1 VMTKKKHFLVD
12 VVVYGLPL
20 LVSRGMGFLLLPIY
34 TRYLSPED
42 YGVLEMV
49 TVLFVLLNLTL
60 PLEIKQAVARF
71 LPEQKNIEDKS
82 KVASNAYWLTC
93 VVFTVFAL
101 FAFVIPETLSMILLD
116 NTNHILLMQIA
127 GVSMLAN
134 ALFQVIQTQLRFD
147 LKAKQA
153 ASIAMIYTLVTGA
166 TAVILLVIYSF
177 GIKSMLLGQLSG
189 SLLGLGVGLI
199 YCHKGIKIR
208 FTFDVSK
215 LKEMLHFSTPLV
227 FSSVG
232 VYLGMFI
239 DRWMLAK
246 WLSLEEVGV
255 YSVAYKFATVIGLL
269 FFAIG
274 QALVPLIL
282 NHYKEAETP
291 VKIDQILRLL
301 LAIVLPALVFLSFF
315 AEPIVHWL
323 TGENFLRS
331 APLIVWLAISVV
343 LMNLYR
349 FAPGMD
355 IMKKTK
361 RIAAINLSAAALN
374 IVMNAVLIPLYDSM
388 GAAVATIASAALMFG
403 LYVFFSQKEYP
414 IPYNWKRYIGATIVT
429 LAFVITFTFWQYNI
443 SYSLPLFLGISF
455 LLYKILITGNEIRSI
470 RF

>member
-1 VMTKKKHFLVD
+1 MTKKKHFLVD
-12 VVVYGLPL
+12 VVIYGLPL
-20 LVSRGMGFLLLPIY
+20 VFSRGMGFLLLPIY

-71 LPEQKNIEDKS
+71 LPEQNNREDKS
-82 KVASNAYWLTC
+82 KIVSNAYWLTC
-93 VVFTVFAL
+93 AVFSI
-101 FAFVIPETLSMILLD
+101 FAFFSFIFPETLSMILFD
-116 NTNHILLMQIA
+116 NIKHTLLINIA
-127 GVSMLAN
+127 GASMLAN
-134 ALFQVIQTQLRFD
+134 ALFQAIQTQLRFD

-153 ASIAMIYTLVTGA
+153 ASIAMIYTFVTGA
-166 TAVILLVIYSF
+166 ITIILMVVYSY

-189 SLLGLGVGLI
+189 SLIGMGIGLI
-199 YCHKGIKIR
+199 HCYKGVKIKFI
-208 FTFDVSK
+208 FDIPK
-215 LKEMLHFSTPLV
+215 LREMLHYSTPLV

-232 VYLGMFI
+232 IYLGMFI

-246 WLSLEEVGV
+246 WLSLEDVGI

-282 NHYKEAETP
+282 NHYKEDATP
-291 VKIDQILRLL
+291 EKIDKILRLL
-301 LAIVLPALVFLSFF
+301 LVLVLPALVFLSFF
-315 AEPIVHWL
+315 AESLVDFL
-323 TGENFLRS
+323 TGGNFTRS
-331 APLIVWLAISVV
+331 ASLIVWLAISVV

-374 IVMNAVLIPLYDSM
+374 IAMNAVLIPLYGSM

-414 IPYNWKRYIGATIVT
+414 IPYNWKRCIGAAIVT
-429 LAFVITFTFWQYNI
+429 LFFVITFTFWQYNI